1 LNTYHYVLYVHFLAL
16 FVGIG
21 AGAVLLTCLFQLRAA
36 RTLEQAVP
44 WGVVSGKAAKLFPV
58 AILGLFGSGAY
69 MTSETTFPWTWSTHW
84 IQVGIAGLVVLTI
97 QGGGVAERTAK
108 KLEAALH
115 ANGPGPLGPEC
126 RRLTLHPGL
135 WVMEFSNFG
144 VVFGVVWNMTQKPG
158 LGGAIAAV
166 VVGYAVGVVLA
177 LLLSRAPQEELAT
190 ATESAG

>member
-44 WGVVSGKAAKLFPV
+44 WGVVSGKAAKFFPV
-58 AILGLFGSGAY
+58 AILGLFGTGAY

-126 RRLTLHPGL
+126 RRLALHPGL

-144 VVFGVVWNMTQKPG
+144 VVFGVVWNMTEKPG

-166 VVGYAVGVVLA
+166 VVGYGVGAVLA
-177 LLLSRAPQEELAT
+177 LLLSRAPQDELAT
-190 ATESAG
+190 VSEPAG